1 MTNKTLQI
9 ILAQASFQSQPQIEE
24 KALLLNTNRGFGGCH
39 ELYTMNLFYFA
50 LFDWVRVSKYKI
62 CEDIENAEIFQ
73 PPGAF
78 GKK

>member
-1 MTNKTLQI
+1 M
-9 ILAQASFQSQPQIEE
+9 FE
-24 KALLLNTNRGFGGCH
+24 KAGL
-39 ELYTMNLFYFA
+39 EINLVNVAHFYW
-50 LFDWVRVSKYKI
+50 LRVSKYKI